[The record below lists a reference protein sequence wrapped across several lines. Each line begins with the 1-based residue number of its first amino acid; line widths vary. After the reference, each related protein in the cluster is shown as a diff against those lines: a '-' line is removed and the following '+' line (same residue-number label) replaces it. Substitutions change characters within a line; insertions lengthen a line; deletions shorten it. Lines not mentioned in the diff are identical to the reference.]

1 MGLTAHSRGSDCG
14 VSMATKTVN
23 GKYRLVILLDETDY
37 RDVDAEAKAAGLTRN
52 DVVRL
57 RIRRIETTRR
67 AA

>member
-1 MGLTAHSRGSDCG
+1 
-14 VSMATKTVN
+14 MANKTVN
-23 GKYRLVILLDETDY
+23 GKHRLVILLDEADY
-37 RDVDAEAKAAGLTRN
+37 QDIDAEAKAAGLTRN

>member
-1 MGLTAHSRGSDCG
+1 MGNKTA
-14 VSMATKTVN
+14 N
-23 GKYRLVILLDETDY
+23 GKHRIVVLLDEADFL
-37 RDVDAEAKAAGLTRN
+37 DIDAEAKAAGLTRN